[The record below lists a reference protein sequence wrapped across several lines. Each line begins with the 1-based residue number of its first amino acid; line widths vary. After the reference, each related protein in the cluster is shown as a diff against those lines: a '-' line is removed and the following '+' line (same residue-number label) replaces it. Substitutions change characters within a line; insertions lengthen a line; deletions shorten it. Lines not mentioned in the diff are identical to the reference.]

1 MIIEFK
7 DNNIYPSLKDIFI
20 RQDGK
25 TLKIFYGATG
35 DLYFD
40 IFGNYSFNKL
50 GIRTSKFYINKDS
63 DVYSY
68 FDNLFHNILDYKV
81 YDDNYSNFF
90 HLDNEKNL
98 NQRLQESNANSKLLK
113 NGNIEWYSDSIYDEK
128 ANLLRIERIDEG
140 IVFSFFDNPEDPTFG
155 FGIRICNSGS
165 KYEPFNLCFMRLFNQ
180 FQKAIKLDA
189 KTLKKVK

>member
-40 IFGNYSFNKL
+40 IFGHYHFDAS
-50 GIRTSKFYINKDS
+50 GSRTSKFCINKDS
-63 DVYSY
+63 DAYSY

-81 YDDNYSNFF
+81 YDDNDSKFF
-90 HLDNEKNL
+90 SFNDEKNL
-98 NQRLQESNANSKLLK
+98 NKRLQETNANSKLLK

-128 ANLLRIERIDEG
+128 ANLLRIARTDEG

-165 KYEPFNLCFMRLFNQ
+165 KYEPFNLCFMRLFNEIQ
-180 FQKAIKLDA
+180 ETVKTKV
-189 KTLKKVK
+189 KTLEKS